1 MHHSNQTLK
10 GIKMKFDLVKFL
22 AGYNIGL
29 RALRESERITKDT
42 LRTMSRDLL
51 ACLHISENN
60 AKCGDISFINEVM
73 GVLTPMNRKTFVL
86 FMQEFTG
93 FFYDEKQECFTKKNK
108 GIYNDKCKA
117 AMEFLDDPM
126 NNIWSWA
133 ERNVKVEKKLFKLDT
148 VTKDIE
154 RAMKATNDDGEKL
167 YNKADIIRAVLAGG
181 ITIEE
186 MMEVLN

>member
-1 MHHSNQTLK
+1 
-10 GIKMKFDLVKFL
+10 MKFDLVKFL
-22 AGYNIGL
+22 AGYNIAI

-42 LRTMSRDLL
+42 LRVLSRDLL
-51 ACLHISENN
+51 LQLHVTENN

-73 GVLTPMNRKTFVL
+73 SVLTPMNRKTFVL

-108 GIYNDKCKA
+108 GIYNDKCKL